1 MSVKRSRIGSFSI
14 PVSMASASYD
24 GKAKVFVADDA
35 TEASCRNIWTVASPE
50 SVSKPDRITVGGF
63 LEQCHYCKKR
73 MDQNSEVFMYG
84 DLCAFCSDECREFQ
98 IGHDLLA
105 EKQAAFMKQRAVQG
119 QKIHN
124 LKGWLGS

>member
-1 MSVKRSRIGSFSI
+1 
-14 PVSMASASYD
+14 MANASYD
-24 GKAKVFVADDA
+24 GKAKVFLADDA
-35 TEASCRNIWTVASPE
+35 TEASRRNILTFASPE
-50 SVSKPDRITVGGF
+50 SFSEPDRITVGGF
-63 LEQCHYCKKR
+63 LEQCHYCKKG

-98 IGHDLLA
+98 IAHDLLA
-105 EKQAAFMKQRAVQG
+105 EKQAAVVKQRAVQG